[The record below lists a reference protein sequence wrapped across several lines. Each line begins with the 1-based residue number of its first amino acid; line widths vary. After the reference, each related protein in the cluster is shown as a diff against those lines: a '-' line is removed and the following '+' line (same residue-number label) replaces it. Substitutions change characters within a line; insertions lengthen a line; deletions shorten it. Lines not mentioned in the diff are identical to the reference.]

1 MSVKIV
7 TDSTADIPAEL
18 ARELGI
24 EVVPLKVRFGTQEFL
39 DGVEMSSEEFYQ
51 RLVSGPD
58 LPTTSQPSI
67 GEFTE
72 VYERLG
78 EGADGI
84 LSLHV
89 SSKLSGT
96 INSATQ
102 ASEQANVDCSIE
114 VVDTLQASMALGLIV
129 IAVARASASG
139 AGLEELTSLAKDVTP
154 RAEFF
159 VLFDTLEY
167 LQKGGRIGKARAF
180 LGGILSIKP
189 LLILRDGEV
198 HELTKERTRRKG
210 ISRLIQIAEEF
221 GPVEDLAV
229 LHSTAPDEAQSL
241 AKDLA
246 GMMPG
251 GREPVISRAGSVI
264 GTYAGPGALGIAL
277 IRSRTG

>member
-7 TDSTADIPAEL
+7 TDSTSDIPEEL

-24 EVVPLKVRFGTQEFL
+24 EVVPLKVRFGTQEYL
-39 DGVEMSSEEFYQ
+39 DGIDLSSEEFYQ
-51 RLVSGPD
+51 RLVDGPD

-67 GEFTE
+67 GEFTD
-72 VYERLG
+72 VYKRLMQD
-78 EGADGI
+78 ADGI
-84 LSLHV
+84 LSVHV

-102 ASEQANVDCSIE
+102 ASEQAGADCPVEI
-114 VVDTLQASMALGLIV
+114 VDTQQASMALGLIV
-129 IAVARASASG
+129 ISVARAAASG
-139 AGLEELTSLAKDVTP
+139 VGLEELTSLANDVSR

-210 ISRLIQIAEEF
+210 IARLIQIAEEF
-221 GPVEDLAV
+221 GPVEDMAV
-229 LHSTAPDEAQSL
+229 LHSTTPDEAQSL
-241 AKDLA
+241 AKDLSV
-246 GMMPG
+246 MMPE

-264 GTYAGPGALGIAL
+264 GTYAGPGALGISL
-277 IRSRTG
+277 IRSASS